1 MHLGIVVRV
10 ALDDC
15 LAEQCCMVFDVSV
28 VVFVRINKVAFDP
41 EHKLIYL

>member
-1 MHLGIVVRV
+1 MGIVVWV

-28 VVFVRINKVAFDP
+28 VVFVRVNKVAFDP
-41 EHKLIYL
+41 ENELIYL